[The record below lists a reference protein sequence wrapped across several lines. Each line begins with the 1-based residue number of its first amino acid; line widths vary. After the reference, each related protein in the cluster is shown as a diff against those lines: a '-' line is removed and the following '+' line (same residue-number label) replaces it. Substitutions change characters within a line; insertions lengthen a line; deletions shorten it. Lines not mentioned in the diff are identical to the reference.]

1 MVSAQNHWRFYPSKS
16 RKICILSKKIPSFQI
31 FKEARLV
38 FYGGARGSFKKSP
51 LPYHAII
58 KREFK
63 QLLPCAN
70 LTKRIVL
77 IGASITTANQI
88 NIFVVE
94 FVNHAKFQTICLPVS
109 YPFNR
114 LGNNTWLSDYMICTK
129 VLTNC
134 YGMITC

>member
-16 RKICILSKKIPSFQI
+16 RKICILSKKFPSFQI
-31 FKEARLV
+31 FEEARLV
-38 FYGGARGSFKKSP
+38 FFWWGSLKKSP

-58 KREFK
+58 KGELEFK

-94 FVNHAKFQTICLPVS
+94 FVNHAKFQTICLPVP